1 LLARPLPIGGK
12 GLYFFSKDLYQYGK
26 GLFLLFIKMEVSAMK
41 KAKVSFLELLKQNK
55 DEILKDKKKLENI
68 EKRIEE
74 KYIKK

>member
-1 LLARPLPIGGK
+1 
-12 GLYFFSKDLYQYGK
+12 
-26 GLFLLFIKMEVSAMK
+26 MEGRKLK
-41 KAKVSFLELLKQNK
+41 KSKVSFLELMKKNK

>member
-1 LLARPLPIGGK
+1 
-12 GLYFFSKDLYQYGK
+12 
-26 GLFLLFIKMEVSAMK
+26 MEVSIMK
-41 KAKVSFLELLKQNK
+41 KSKLSFLELMKKNK

>member
-1 LLARPLPIGGK
+1 
-12 GLYFFSKDLYQYGK
+12 
-26 GLFLLFIKMEVSAMK
+26 MK
-41 KAKVSFLELLKQNK
+41 KVKVSFLELMKQNK